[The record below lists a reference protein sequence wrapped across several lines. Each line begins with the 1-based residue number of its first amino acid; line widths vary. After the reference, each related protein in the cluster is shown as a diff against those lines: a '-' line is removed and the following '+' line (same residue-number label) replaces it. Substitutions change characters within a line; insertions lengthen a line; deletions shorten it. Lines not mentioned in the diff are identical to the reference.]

1 MEIRFKLNPKNEK
14 DKRIIELLGGEYS
27 PAETIKSLLY
37 KMATGGLQGIS
48 LSFGGYVNTINV
60 GNSFPSSPTNDNLGI
75 PTDADTPP
83 SANTL
88 GNETD
93 NNTIVDTD
101 ILDFFN

>member
-37 KMATGGLQGIS
+37 KMAIGGLQGIS

-60 GNSFPSSPTNDNLGI
+60 GNSFPSAPTNDTLSI
-75 PTDADTPP
+75 PTDAYATPSTDT
-83 SANTL
+83 S

-93 NNTIVDTD
+93 SNTTVDND